1 MKRTEQCQR
10 CKATLSSDL
19 NYCPQCNWKK
29 SRHVIPEPME
39 ETIDVK
45 ETTDV
50 EETIDVEEITD
61 VEETVDVKDKPK
73 KDKPKKDKPKKDKPK
88 KDKPKILKFKK
99 EKSYQTKAKIVYILP
114 LIFGIFLIV
123 FAIIF
128 ASAVSYLLMTGVMNS
143 LGGIGGAGI
152 PMPVDLG
159 PVDATTMSYI
169 ETIIGMNSF
178 GFEYTGSEIQELT
191 NSSANV
197 LMTAMMDIL
206 GAVLLI
212 ALIEIGIGIFIVFMS
227 RKMYKRTMM
236 R

>member
-1 MKRTEQCQR
+1 MKRIEQCQR
-10 CKATLSSDL
+10 CKATLSGDL

-29 SRHVIPEPME
+29 SRHVIP
-39 ETIDVK
+39 DN
-45 ETTDV
+45 V
-50 EETIDVEEITD
+50 EETIDVEETTD
-61 VEETVDVKDKPK
+61 VDETTDIKETTDVKDKPTKDKQKKEKIK
-73 KDKPKKDKPKKDKPK
+73 KDKT
-88 KDKPKILKFKK
+88 KILKFKK
-99 EKSYQTKAKIVYILP
+99 EKSYQTNAKIVYILP

-128 ASAVSYLLMTGVMNS
+128 GSAVSYLLMTGVMNS

-152 PMPVDLG
+152 PMPIDLG
-159 PVDATTMSYI
+159 PIDATTMSYI
-169 ETIIGMNSF
+169 DTIIGMNSF
-178 GFEYTGSEIQELT
+178 GFQYTASEIQEFT

-206 GAVLLI
+206 GATLLI

-227 RKMYKRTMM
+227 RKMYKRTLV